1 MKKLSYIL
9 LFFCIAVFSAI
20 ALIIKPEKIDSNSFL
35 IAVGWLIFLVVINWM
50 ISVFFFTDIKGENTT
65 QFGILPSLHAVT
77 FIYTCFSIG
86 VLIYFWQSVD
96 YSELPI
102 FHWLLQ
108 VVGFG
113 IYGFIFLLSLISA
126 KTAQLPTIPLGV
138 PTKEELH
145 QKIKILLLNGE
156 GSNAQVLNLLRTLDS
171 VIKHSVPHLSVV
183 KNIDK
188 YLELAT
194 KLNLVDASDFHDSET
209 VTKIKNLLVLAK
221 SC

>member
-102 FHWLLQ
+102 IHWLLQ

-156 GSNAQVLNLLRTLDS
+156 GSNAQVLELLRTLDS

-194 KLNLVDASDFHDSET
+194 KLNLVDASDFQDSET

>member
-1 MKKLSYIL
+1 
-9 LFFCIAVFSAI
+9 
-20 ALIIKPEKIDSNSFL
+20 
-35 IAVGWLIFLVVINWM
+35 M

-102 FHWLLQ
+102 IHWLLQ

-126 KTAQLPTIPLGV
+126 KTAQLPTIPSGV

-145 QKIKILLLNGE
+145 QKINILLLSGE
-156 GSNAQVLNLLRTLDS
+156 GSTAEVLNLLRTLDS
-171 VIKHSVPHLSVV
+171 VIKHSIPHPSVI

-188 YLELAT
+188 YSELAT
-194 KLNLVDASDFHDSET
+194 KLNTLNASDFQDHDM
-209 VTKIKNLLVLAK
+209 VTEIKNLLILAK

>member
-1 MKKLSYIL
+1 MKKLSFIL

-20 ALIIKPEKIDSNSFL
+20 ALIIKPEKIDTNSFWM
-35 IAVGWLIFLVVINWM
+35 AVCWLIFLIVVNWM
-50 ISVFFFTDIKGENTT
+50 ISVFFFTDTKGENTT

-77 FIYTCFSIG
+77 FIYSCFSIG
-86 VLIYFWQSVD
+86 VLIYFWKSVD

-102 FHWLLQ
+102 IHWLMQ

-113 IYGFIFLLSLISA
+113 TYGFIFLLSLISA
-126 KTAQLPTIPLGV
+126 KTAQLPTIPSGV
-138 PTKEELH
+138 PLKEELH
-145 QKIKILLLNGE
+145 QKINTLLLSGE
-156 GSNAQVLNLLRTLDS
+156 GGNVEILNLLRSLDS
-171 VIKHSVPHLSVV
+171 VIKHSIPHLSVI

-194 KLNLVDASDFHDSET
+194 KLNAVNSSDIKDSEM
-209 VTKIKNLLVLAK
+209 VTEIKNLLVLAK